1 MEEGLESDNGLDV
14 SLCSAVLLSSSH
26 SANTPHLTHRHHPC
40 HVSVS
45 LRSRFG
51 PLVHVIRIRTCR
63 ERGSPSAT
71 YRGFHTLASQHPRNP
86 KFNGRLLR
94 CFHTDRTIHV
104 PPLPLPSALLRHSH
118 TGINIH
124 PSIAFFPFTI
134 HTPHFNLP
142 HRLLPAPSLPH
153 LPSRFPNPPSL
164 PLRGPSAF
172 RSDAPVR
179 SGPSPIYRASP
190 SRSDPYGNQKGEGG
204 KRANYSCSET
214 STTTPGG
221 RRRRRFQ
228 GPSFASF
235 DDGTAFSG

>member
-86 KFNGRLLR
+86 KFNGRLVRL
-94 CFHTDRTIHV
+94 FPLLQNSHTSPSPQRTS
-104 PPLPLPSALLRHSH
+104 PPLAHRDQYPP
-118 TGINIH
+118 I
-124 PSIAFFPFTI
+124 
-134 HTPHFNLP
+134 
-142 HRLLPAPSLPH
+142 HRLLPIHHTHPT
-153 LPSRFPNPPSL
+153 F
-164 PLRGPSAF
+164 
-172 RSDAPVR
+172 
-179 SGPSPIYRASP
+179 
-190 SRSDPYGNQKGEGG
+190 
-204 KRANYSCSET
+204 
-214 STTTPGG
+214 
-221 RRRRRFQ
+221 
-228 GPSFASF
+228 
-235 DDGTAFSG
+235 